1 MNDKKPEPSRLI
13 LPAGVQ
19 HPDAKPPE
27 VFGVITPAVGR
38 WVATVKL
45 PDVALGGGAKMT
57 NFEDHLE
64 VQAWAQIRRGEGST
78 ILAEQL
84 TVPGGVQVNLTL
96 ACPVLP
102 LEPMVFYKN
111 SVVSLRSVLEATG
124 GELVGIERLDA
135 RPATEAL

>member
-1 MNDKKPEPSRLI
+1 M
-13 LPAGVQ
+13 
-19 HPDAKPPE
+19 
-27 VFGVITPAVGR
+27 FGVITPAVGR
-38 WVATVKL
+38 WVARVRVPGPPEGEL
-45 PDVALGGGAKMT
+45 EGAT
-57 NFEDHLE
+57 LE

-102 LEPMVFYKN
+102 IEPIVFYKN

-135 RPATEAL
+135 GTEAL